1 MKISMIGLGKLGL
14 EAAKIIN
21 KSYPV
26 IGYDINTV
34 VAPFPVVNTIKDAIK
49 NSEFIFVA
57 VPTPHHSEYS
67 GSNPTS
73 HLPPKDFDYT
83 ILKSVLIEISK
94 HLTPEQQV
102 CVICTVMPGTTRR
115 ELATI
120 IPNILYTPTV
130 IAQGTVAKDFENPEI
145 VIIGGEPNNPNR
157 ARLAQFYRSING
169 ESVHL
174 VEGEW
179 EDAEL
184 TKIFYNTF
192 LTYKITL
199 ANTIHDMVQ
208 KLGYGNSDIVTNGL
222 ANCTRKISAPAYM
235 TAGMGVGGPC
245 HPRDIIAMNW
255 FSQSIDLGYDLFGNL
270 SQIREIQ
277 AKNLANKLSSY
288 GLPVVILGRG
298 FKENIAQHD
307 GSYAMLVGHYIDG
320 VSYHDPLNN
329 LEYSGTE
336 PVVYLVSYHHDWLK
350 DYKFILNSIVIDPW
364 RKNLSIPNC
373 NVINF

>member
-14 EAAKIIN
+14 EAANVIN

-49 NSEFIFVA
+49 NSKFIFVA

-83 ILKSVLIEISK
+83 ILKNVLTEIAK
-94 HLTPEQQV
+94 HLEPEQQV

-120 IPNILYTPTV
+120 IPNILYNPCV

-145 VIIGGEPNNPNR
+145 VIVGGEPSNPNR
-157 ARLAQFYRSING
+157 AKLAQFYRSING

-208 KLGYGNSDIVTNGL
+208 KLGHGNSDIVTDGL

-270 SQIREIQ
+270 SEIREIQ
-277 AKNLANKLSSY
+277 AKNLADKLSSY
-288 GLPVVILGRG
+288 GLPVVILGCG

-307 GSYAMLVGHYIDG
+307 GSYALLVGHYIPN

-329 LEYSGTE
+329 IEYNGDK
-336 PVVYLVSYHHDWLK
+336 PVVYLVSYHHDWIK
-350 DYKFILNSIVIDPW
+350 SHDFIPDSIVVDPW
-364 RKNLSIPNC
+364 RKNLTIANC
-373 NVINF
+373 QVINL